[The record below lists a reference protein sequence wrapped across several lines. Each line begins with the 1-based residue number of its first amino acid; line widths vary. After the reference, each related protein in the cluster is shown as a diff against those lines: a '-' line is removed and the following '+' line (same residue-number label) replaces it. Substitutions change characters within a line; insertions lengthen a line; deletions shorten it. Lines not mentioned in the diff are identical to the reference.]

1 MPHKPVLIR
10 KENSIATI
18 VLNRPDKLNAL
29 SLDVLQGLENAV
41 ADLAADATIRGVI
54 VTGEGRAFCA
64 GADIGAMMN
73 MEPLEAAAFAGWGQR
88 ILFSLEGMGKPIIA
102 AVNGPAIGGGLE
114 VSLACDFILASTEAS
129 FAFSEIKLGIIPGF
143 GGTQRLARLVGK
155 AAAKEMVFTGDRIGA
170 EEAFRI
176 GLANRV
182 FPAESLLGEAKVMME
197 KIVSRGLL
205 SLRLAKEV
213 IDAGCDVDLK
223 NACMME
229 RDAFALCFSS
239 HDQKEGM
246 AAFIEK
252 RPPRFREQ

>member
-1 MPHKPVLIR
+1 MPHKPVLVH
-10 KENSIATI
+10 KENSIATV

-29 SLDVLQGLENAV
+29 SLDLLSGLEDV
-41 ADLAADATIRGVI
+41 IADLAADSAVRGVI
-54 VTGEGRAFCA
+54 VTGEGKAFCA

-73 MEPLEAAAFAGWGQR
+73 MEPLEAAAFAGRGQR
-88 ILFSLEGMGKPIIA
+88 VLFSLEEMGKPVIA

-114 VSLACDFILASTEAS
+114 VALACDFILASTEAS
-129 FAFSEIKLGIIPGF
+129 FAFPEIKLGIIPGF
-143 GGTQRLARLVGK
+143 GGTQRLSRLVGK
-155 AAAKEMVFTGDRIGA
+155 AAAKEMIFSGERINA

-182 FPAESLLGEAKVMME
+182 YEPQSLLNEAKAMME

-213 IDAGCDVDLK
+213 IDAGSDIDLK

-252 RPPRFREQ
+252 RPARFREA

>member
-1 MPHKPVLIR
+1 MPHKPVLVH
-10 KENSIATI
+10 KENSIATV

-29 SLDVLQGLENAV
+29 SLDLLSGLEDV
-41 ADLAADATIRGVI
+41 IADLAADSAVRGVI
-54 VTGEGRAFCA
+54 VTGEGKAFCA

-73 MEPLEAAAFAGWGQR
+73 MEPLEAAAFAGRGQR
-88 ILFSLEGMGKPIIA
+88 VLFSLEEMGKPVIA

-114 VSLACDFILASTEAS
+114 VALACDFILASSEAS
-129 FAFSEIKLGIIPGF
+129 FAFPEIKLGIIPGF
-143 GGTQRLARLVGK
+143 GGTQRLSRLVGK
-155 AAAKEMVFTGDRIGA
+155 AAAKEMIFSGERINA

-182 FPAESLLGEAKVMME
+182 YEPQSLLNEAKAMME

-213 IDAGCDVDLK
+213 IDAGSDIDLK

-252 RPPRFREQ
+252 RPARFREA